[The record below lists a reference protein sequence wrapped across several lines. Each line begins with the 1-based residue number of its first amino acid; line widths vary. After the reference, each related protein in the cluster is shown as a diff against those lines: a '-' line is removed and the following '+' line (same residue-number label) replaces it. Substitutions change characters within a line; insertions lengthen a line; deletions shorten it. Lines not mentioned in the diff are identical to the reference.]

1 MLWERKIA
9 VGYTLAMPGPFLQFP
24 QYAALAVQPVVVADQ
39 NGRIF
44 LIQGD
49 QAVIPQTLD
58 KSLAVEE
65 ENANLPSLTLP
76 SRRSTKTMS
85 PSR

>member
-1 MLWERKIA
+1 MEELCSFPEKTNA
-9 VGYTLAMPGPFLQFP
+9 VGEEDCCRIHPGDAGPFLQFP

-65 ENANLPSLTLP
+65 ENANLPP
-76 SRRSTKTMS
+76 R
-85 PSR
+85 